1 MRLYRSL
8 DVAQLLHERFIN
20 LQAACRIDDDDI
32 ICMRC
37 RVCDRSTRNGN
48 SILLPLREHRHI
60 DLSANN
66 LKLLDRSGPI
76 DIISHKERALA
87 LFLQHESKLAGRGRL
102 SRSLK
107 TRKHDDGRRI
117 RTDVETALRPPHQ
130 CGEFLV
136 DDLNDRLCS
145 GEGIKHILSDRAF
158 LDAFH
163 KVLDDLEIDIGL
175 EECHAHLAHRIIDIF
190 LCQLAVSAH
199 FFENALQAIRQIL
212 KDHSLTSFISF
223 WDVYCSSS
231 SAMRHTSTHAIGS
244 LSARRSAQTAASAC
258 SCAC

>member
-8 DVAQLLHERFIN
+8 DVAQFLHERFIN

-117 RTDVETALRPPHQ
+117 RTDVETALRPTHQ
-130 CGEFLV
+130 RGEFLI
-136 DDLNDRLCS
+136 DDLDNGLCRRERIEHLLPDGS
-145 GEGIKHILSDRAF
+145 L
-158 LDAFH
+158 LDALH
-163 KVLDDLEIDIGL
+163 KVLDDLEIDV
-175 EECHAHLAHRIIDIF
+175 CFQQRHAHLAHR
-190 LCQLAVSAH
+190 LVHVVLGQLAVPAQLL
-199 FFENALQAIRQIL
+199 EYPLQAVRQIL
-212 KDHSLTSFISF
+212 KEHFLTSFYLQSLGSTDKFSTAILAHLF
-223 WDVYCSSS
+223 RPLFVGKSS
-231 SAMRHTSTHAIGS
+231 T
-244 LSARRSAQTAASAC
+244 
-258 SCAC
+258 